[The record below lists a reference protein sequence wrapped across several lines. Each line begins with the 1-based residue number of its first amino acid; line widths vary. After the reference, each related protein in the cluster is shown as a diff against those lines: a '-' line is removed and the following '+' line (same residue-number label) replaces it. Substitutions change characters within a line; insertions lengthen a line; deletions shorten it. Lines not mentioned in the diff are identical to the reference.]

1 MTYQWYL
8 KHWNTY
14 KREKGMSEILLVTMI
29 SSTFQERNTSKN
41 GITEVVLKI
50 INTVRKEENL
60 KKEK

>member
-1 MTYQWYL
+1 
-8 KHWNTY
+8 
-14 KREKGMSEILLVTMI
+14 MSEILLVTMI